1 MGSFKINMIWS
12 SDWLAFKPIYR
23 TIWQPR
29 EVRTLVFSILLI
41 TMAVLLELIFIFFA
55 VELQASWL
63 SFLYIEIDLP
73 IGIIKPF
80 EMFLHLILWGIMFFC
95 SFLAYSV
102 IREYTNA
109 RVNLIEILVI
119 GGFFVVLGWL
129 IFELVFG
136 LLLAGVIALIL
147 GYMYLSLA
155 ETT

>member
-1 MGSFKINMIWS
+1 M
-12 SDWLAFKPIYR
+12 AFKPIYR

-29 EVRTLVFSILLI
+29 EVRTLVFSILLV

-55 VELQASWL
+55 AELQASWL
-63 SFLYIEIDLP
+63 AFLYIEIDLP

-102 IREYTNA
+102 IREYANA
-109 RVNLIEILVI
+109 RVNLVEILVI

-147 GYMYLSLA
+147 GYMYFSLA
-155 ETT
+155 ETP